1 MNFVSVT
8 SINVYRRG
16 GDGSAAGTAAAHAE
30 RVREAVRCVQRGA
43 VSLREDQ
50 LSGRHR
56 NR

>member
-1 MNFVSVT
+1 MTLVSVT